1 MGVSKTYRRFCLF
14 VLILFLFGFDTFS
27 QTRQKLEEQRAQALL
42 EIEETTR
49 LLKETQQSE
58 KQSLGRLNLLNAQL
72 VQFNRLISN
81 MNAEI
86 AYFERQIKE
95 TSDSVSRMT
104 REIEKMKEEYAG
116 LIHHT
121 YKNRGRYD
129 KLIYVLSSK
138 DFNEAYRRMKY
149 FQQYSDFRKKQ
160 VAEIKLKQEQLQVVM
175 EQLAISK
182 DEKEKLLAEQRLES
196 KRLETVKTDYNREL
210 NGLKSQERKLKAQ
223 LDKQEANLKKL
234 RDEIAKIIA
243 AEAKKGSNVTATNP
257 YDRLTPDQRLVS
269 TNFKGNRGRLPW
281 PVERGNITGF
291 FGAYTH
297 PFLKY
302 VRLNNTG
309 IDITTVGGSDV
320 RAVFDGE
327 VTAIIAIPGDNI
339 SVLIRHGNY
348 FTVYKNMVSV
358 KVKKGDQIKIKE
370 VIGKVYTEKGAKT
383 AILHFEIWEERNQ
396 LAQDQLNPELWLGK
410 N

>member
-1 MGVSKTYRRFCLF
+1 MGILKTYRRYFLF
-14 VLILFLFGFDTFS
+14 VLVLFFFGSDAYS
-27 QTRQKLEEQRAQALL
+27 QTRLKLEEQRKQALL

-58 KQSLGRLNLLNAQL
+58 KQSLDRLNLLNAQL

-81 MNAEI
+81 IDEEI
-86 AYFERQIKE
+86 AYVDRQIKE
-95 TSDSVSRMT
+95 TSDKMSQMS

-121 YKNRGRYD
+121 YKNKGRYN
-129 KLIYVLSSK
+129 KLIFLLSAN

-160 VAEIKLKQEQLQVVM
+160 VADIRIKQEELRVVM
-175 EQLAISK
+175 ELLTEKKA
-182 DEKEKLLAEQRLES
+182 EKEKLLVEQRLEN
-196 KRLETVKTDYNREL
+196 KRLEAVKNDYDKAL
-210 NGLKSQERKLKAQ
+210 TQLKSQERKLKAQ
-223 LDKQEANLKKL
+223 LEKQQANLKKL
-234 RDEIAKIIA
+234 HEEISKIIT
-243 AEAKKGSNVTATNP
+243 AEAKKGTNTTATNP

-269 TNFKGNRGRLPW
+269 SNFKGNKGRLPW
-281 PVERGNITGF
+281 PVERGNITGY
-291 FGAYTH
+291 FGTYKH

-302 VRLNNTG
+302 VSLDNKG

-327 VTAIIAIPGDNI
+327 VTAVIRIPGANI

-348 FTVYKNMVSV
+348 FTVYENLVSV
-358 KVKKGDQIKIKE
+358 KVKNGDQVKIKE
-370 VIGKVYTEKGAKT
+370 TIGKLYTEKGAKT
-383 AILHFEIWEERNQ
+383 AILHFEILELRN
-396 LAQDQLNPELWLGK
+396 LSATDQLNPELWLGK